1 MSTEQVAILF
11 TDMVGST
18 ALSQAHAPDTAEEIR
33 RQHFAILRQAITEH
47 GGSEV
52 KNLGDGVM
60 VVFGS
65 ASAALACAVTMQQSV
80 DLDNRRQGRS
90 IGLRTGLSAGE
101 VVSDE
106 NDYFG
111 DCVVEAARLCALC
124 DAGQVLVADVVRLM
138 AGRRNTH
145 QCRPVG
151 PLELKGLSTPVDTV
165 EVVWLPLESADA
177 EARIPLP
184 ARLERPT
191 ASFVGRT
198 EELALIDAAW
208 SRITSDSSRE
218 FVLVAGEAG
227 LGKTTLVVRAAREA
241 FDRGAC
247 VLFGHCEEDLATP
260 YQLFAETLRHYVTH
274 APEDQLLAHVA
285 EHGSELVRLVPTLA
299 ARIPE
304 MPPSKATDADSER
317 YLLFAAVVGM
327 LADASLHQPLVML
340 LDDIQWADKGSLL
353 LLRHLAAVDRPMRLL
368 VLGTYRDNE
377 VTRAAPLLDTLAAL
391 HRQTGVTRVELDGLD
406 GHEVVQYM
414 EAVVGYSLDEV
425 ARNLARTVQSETDG
439 NPFFVTEMLRHLAET
454 GAIFQDAEGRWTA
467 AGSVDAIAL
476 PDSVREVVGARIGRL
491 GTTSGTVLGLASVIG
506 RDFDFDLLARA
517 TAMSESDLLDVLDQ
531 AVAASLIR
539 ELSDGVGRYN
549 FAHALIQ
556 HALYE
561 DLGATRRAIAHR
573 TVARALDA
581 LCGHRPGLR
590 VAELARHW
598 CYSPDPTDVPKA
610 VDYAYQAGTAALAA
624 LAPADAFDYFN
635 SASTLMTEHR
645 IVDPALELDLAIGLG
660 SAQRQ
665 TGDPSFRVTLLGAGD
680 RAAALGDTDRLVRA
694 ALANDR
700 GWHSTSGAVDTE
712 KVAQL
717 ELALERLPSGGPDRA
732 LVLGTLCAELAFGS
746 TLERRHALAD
756 EALAIARSSGDDTI
770 IVRTLNHM
778 AFSLTVPSLLESS
791 LAWTEEALTL
801 AERLGDPMLLYF
813 AAMYRATAAVRAG
826 EIDEADRCFGIAG
839 HLVRQLDLPPL
850 HWEYTF
856 HMSKRAQIEGDLA
869 KAEALATEA
878 FTIGAGC
885 GQPDA
890 ETFFG
895 VQIAAVSW
903 MRGTMGD
910 LAPLI
915 EMMIE
920 ANPGLPTIRASLA
933 MAFAQASRLD
943 DATRLLDE
951 FAATG
956 YFLPQDASWLNG
968 MTEYADA
975 AIVCG
980 HPEVAQSLYDLL
992 SPWERQFSSA
1002 GGLTAEGPVHLY
1014 LGGLATVLGRFDD
1027 AERHLRLADELCAQ
1041 HGVTFFG
1048 ALGGSLLGQMLIDRG
1063 RDGDHVEARP
1073 LLTLA
1078 HQTAITHG
1086 YGGLERRTAAALA
1099 SLG

>member
-1 MSTEQVAILF
+1 MSTEQLAILF

-18 ALSQAHAPDTAEEIR
+18 ALSQAHAPDTADEIR
-33 RQHFAILRQAITEH
+33 RQHYAILRQAITEH

-65 ASAALACAVTMQQSV
+65 ASGALACAVTMQQSV
-80 DLDNRRQGRS
+80 DLDNRRQQRS

-101 VVSDE
+101 VVRDDS
-106 NDYFG
+106 DYFG

-124 DAGQVLVADVVRLM
+124 EGGQVLVADVVRLM

-145 QCRPVG
+145 ECRRFG
-151 PLELKGLSTPVDTV
+151 SLTLKGLSTPVDTV
-165 EVVWLPLESADA
+165 EVVWLPLDSVDA

-191 ASFVGRT
+191 ASFVGRSD
-198 EELALIDAAW
+198 ELKLIEAAW
-208 SRITSDSSRE
+208 SRTSSDSARE

-227 LGKTTLVVRAAREA
+227 LGKTTLVARAARQA

-274 APEDQLLAHVA
+274 APEEQLLAHVA

-304 MPPSKATDADSER
+304 MPPSTATDADSER

-327 LADASLHQPLVML
+327 LADVSQHQPLVLL

-353 LLRHLAAVDRPMRLL
+353 LLRHLASVDRPMRLL

-377 VTRAAPLLDTLAAL
+377 VTRATPLLDTLAAL
-391 HRQTGVTRVELDGLD
+391 HRETGVSRVELEGLD
-406 GHEVVQYM
+406 DHEVLQYM
-414 EAVVGYSLDEV
+414 EAVAGYSLDEV
-425 ARNLARTVQSETDG
+425 ARDLARAVQSETDG
-439 NPFFVTEMLRHLAET
+439 NPFFVSELLRHLAET
-454 GAIFQDAEGRWTA
+454 GVIFQDSQGRWTA
-467 AGSVDAIAL
+467 ANSVDSMSL

-491 GTTSGTVLGLASVIG
+491 GHTSGIVLGLASVIG

-517 TAMSESDLLDVLDQ
+517 TAMPEGELLDVLDQ
-531 AVAASLIR
+531 AVTASLIR

-556 HALYE
+556 HALYQ
-561 DLGATRRAIAHR
+561 DLGATRRAVAHR
-573 TVARALDA
+573 TVAVALDG

-598 CYSPDPTDVPKA
+598 CYSPDRADAPKA
-610 VDYAYQAGTAALAA
+610 INYAYEAGIAALTA
-624 LAPADAFDYFN
+624 LAPADALDYFT
-635 SASTLMTEHR
+635 SAATLMAEHG
-645 IVDPALELDLAIGLG
+645 IVDPALELDVAIGMG

-665 TGDPSFRVTLLGAGD
+665 TGDPAFRVTLLGAGN
-680 RAAALGDTDRLVRA
+680 RAVALDDTERLVRA

-717 ELALERLPSGGPDRA
+717 ELALERLPSGVPDRA

-746 TLERRHALAD
+746 TLERRQALAD
-756 EALAIARSSGDDTI
+756 EALAIAHASGDDAI
-770 IVRTLNHM
+770 VVRTLNHM

-791 LAWTEEALTL
+791 LAWTAEALTR
-801 AERLGDPMLLYF
+801 AEQLGDPMLLYF
-813 AAMYRATAAVRAG
+813 AAMYRATSAVRAG
-826 EIDEADRCFGIAG
+826 DIDEADRCLAIAG

-856 HMSKRAQIEGDLA
+856 HMSRRAQVEGDLP

-920 ANPGLPTIRASLA
+920 ASPGLPTLRASLA
-933 MAFAQASRLD
+933 MAFAQAGRLD
-943 DATRLLDE
+943 EAARLLEE
-951 FAATG
+951 FAATD
-956 YFLPQDASWLNG
+956 YFLPQDAAWLNG
-968 MTEYADA
+968 MTEYGYA
-975 AIVCG
+975 AVMCG
-980 HPEVAQSLYDLL
+980 DPLIAQSLYDVL
-992 SPWERQFSSA
+992 SPWASQFSSA

-1014 LGGLATVLGRFDD
+1014 LGGLATVLARFDE
-1027 AERHLRLADELCAQ
+1027 AERHLRLTDEFCARY
-1041 HGVTFFG
+1041 GAKFYG
-1048 ALGGSLLGQMLIDRG
+1048 ALANLLYGQMLLARG
-1063 RDGDHVEARP
+1063 RDGDLAAARSR
-1073 LLTLA
+1073 LVLA
-1078 HQTAITHG
+1078 HETATTYG
-1086 YGGLERRTAAALA
+1086 YGGVERDAAAALA
-1099 SLG
+1099 PLG